1 MTSDRLAIP
10 SSLQAADTP
19 GVAPVVAS
27 TVSASHSSPLSVSS
41 RASAAL
47 SRALSRSIE
56 RVALVVASTVAPVVA
71 SIVAPVVAS
80 TVALVVA
87 SIPQPASI
95 CPGRLDSLGGA
106 GAWPSIPIFLS
117 SSIERPAQSV
127 GPVVASRWAILPYVS
142 VTIPSFMVCP
152 WITKGTRAP
161 FGRHG
166 CRIVRKQNPICAYLD
181 CALSAGF
188 PCGLPPARSCLEGFM
203 SSEAMMP
210 TTPIGANAQKA
221 SIGSQAPADMDALN
235 GSSA

>member
-1 MTSDRLAIP
+1 MLAITSDRLAIP

-27 TVSASHSSPLSVSS
+27 TASASRFSPLSVSS
-41 RASAAL
+41 QASAKL
-47 SRALSRSIE
+47 SRTLLWSIE
-56 RVALVVASTVAPVVA
+56 RVALVVASTVAPE
-71 SIVAPVVAS
+71 VAS

-87 SIPQPASI
+87 SIPHLASI

-142 VTIPSFMVCP
+142 VTMPSFMVCP

-161 FGRHG
+161 FGRRG
-166 CRIVRKQNPICAYLD
+166 CRIVRKPSLMCAYLA
-181 CALSAGF
+181 CAFSAGF
-188 PCGLPPARSCLEGFM
+188 PCGLPPARSCLEGFI

-210 TTPIGANAQKA
+210 TTPIGTNAQKA